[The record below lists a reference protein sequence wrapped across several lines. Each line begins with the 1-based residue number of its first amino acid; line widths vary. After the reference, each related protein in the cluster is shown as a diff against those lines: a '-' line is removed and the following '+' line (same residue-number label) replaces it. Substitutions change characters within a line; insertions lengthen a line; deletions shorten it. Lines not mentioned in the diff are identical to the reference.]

1 MARGCEP
8 PDPRVRRHAA
18 AGPPAFARNAL
29 GGAASSVYPFF
40 LEQGRLPRLYCTF
53 WMLFNH
59 LPAWSQSHAADNL

>member
-40 LEQGRLPRLYCTF
+40 FGAGQAATF
-53 WMLFNH
+53 VLH
-59 LPAWSQSHAADNL
+59 LLDAF